1 MSGEFEIIRRYF
13 RFAPGPGVDIGVGD
27 DAAVLR
33 PSLAGGRKIAVSVDT
48 INEGVHFFPDLAAD
62 KIARFAV
69 VVNASD
75 IAAMGAAPGWM
86 LVALSAPA
94 AGREWFAR
102 FARGLR
108 SGARENGFSIVG
120 GDLTR
125 AAAVSVSI
133 TAMGIVAASPLTR
146 AGARPGD
153 DIWIS
158 GALGDAAVWRREK
171 TRNPATQT
179 PFPMPRARLA
189 LGARLAARATA
200 SAAMDISDGALS
212 TARAVC
218 EASGAAAQIEID
230 KLPPGRLWRKA
241 ARAKSSHDSQSA
253 RDSQSSHGSQP
264 SHGSQS
270 SHDFLRGALVGG
282 GDEYELFFC
291 AAAAKRRAVL
301 AAARGA
307 QTAITR
313 VGRIVAGRGVSL
325 FVDGREIDAGKASG
339 ADGYEHDFGG

>member
-108 SGARENGFSIVG
+108 AGARENGFSIVG

-200 SAAMDISDGALS
+200 SAAMDISDGALA

-218 EASGAAAQIEID
+218 EASGVAAQIEID

-241 ARAKSSHDSQSA
+241 ARAKSA
-253 RDSQSSHGSQP
+253 RDSQSA
-264 SHGSQS
+264 
-270 SHDFLRGALVGG
+270 HDFLRGALVGG

-291 AAAAKRRAVL
+291 AAATKRRAVL

-307 QTAITR
+307 QTTITR

-325 FVDGREIDAGKASG
+325 FSNGQKISASEAGG

>member
-108 SGARENGFSIVG
+108 AGARENGFSIVG

-200 SAAMDISDGALS
+200 SAAMDISDGALA

-241 ARAKSSHDSQSA
+241 AAVKSSHDSA
-253 RDSQSSHGSQP
+253 A
-264 SHGSQS
+264 
-270 SHDFLRGALVGG
+270 FLRGALVGG

-291 AAAAKRRAVL
+291 AAATKRRAVL

-307 QTAITR
+307 QTTITR

-325 FVDGREIDAGKASG
+325 FFNGRKIPASEAGG

>member
-48 INEGVHFFPDLAAD
+48 INAGVHFFPDLAAD

-200 SAAMDISDGALS
+200 SAAMDISDGALA

-241 ARAKSSHDSQSA
+241 ARAKSAH
-253 RDSQSSHGSQP
+253 DSQSSHGSQ
-264 SHGSQS
+264 S
-270 SHDFLRGALVGG
+270 SHVFLRGALVGG

-325 FVDGREIDAGKASG
+325 FSNGQKISASEAGG

>member
-48 INEGVHFFPDLAAD
+48 INAGVHFFPDLAAD

-125 AAAVSVSI
+125 ATAVSVSI

-171 TRNPATQT
+171 TRNSATQT

-200 SAAMDISDGALS
+200 SAAMDISDGALA

-241 ARAKSSHDSQSA
+241 AKAKSS
-253 RDSQSSHGSQP
+253 RDSQSSHDSAV
-264 SHGSQS
+264 
-270 SHDFLRGALVGG
+270 FLRGALVGG

-291 AAAAKRRAVL
+291 AAATKRRAVL

-325 FVDGREIDAGKASG
+325 FSNGREIPASEAGG

>member
-189 LGARLAARATA
+189 LGARLAARGAA
-200 SAAMDISDGALS
+200 SAAMDISDGALA

-241 ARAKSSHDSQSA
+241 AKAKSSHDSGA
-253 RDSQSSHGSQP
+253 
-264 SHGSQS
+264 
-270 SHDFLRGALVGG
+270 FLRGALVGG

-325 FVDGREIDAGKASG
+325 FSNGRKISASEAGG

>member
-48 INEGVHFFPDLAAD
+48 INAGVHFFPDLAAD

-108 SGARENGFSIVG
+108 AGARENGFSIVG

-200 SAAMDISDGALS
+200 SAAMDISDGALA

-241 ARAKSSHDSQSA
+241 ARAKSS
-253 RDSQSSHGSQP
+253 RDSGT
-264 SHGSQS
+264 
-270 SHDFLRGALVGG
+270 FLRGALVGG

-325 FVDGREIDAGKASG
+325 FSNGREIPASEAGG

>member
-48 INEGVHFFPDLAAD
+48 INAGVHFFPDLAAD

-108 SGARENGFSIVG
+108 AGARENGFSIVG

-189 LGARLAARATA
+189 LGARLAARTTA
-200 SAAMDISDGALS
+200 SAAMDISDGALA

-241 ARAKSSHDSQSA
+241 ARAK
-253 RDSQSSHGSQP
+253 
-264 SHGSQS
+264 S

-325 FVDGREIDAGKASG
+325 FSNGQKIPASEASG

>member
-108 SGARENGFSIVG
+108 AGARENGFSIVG

-200 SAAMDISDGALS
+200 SAAMDISDGALA

-241 ARAKSSHDSQSA
+241 ARAKSSLDS
-253 RDSQSSHGSQP
+253 GT
-264 SHGSQS
+264 
-270 SHDFLRGALVGG
+270 FLRGALVGG

-325 FVDGREIDAGKASG
+325 FVDGREIAASEAGG

>member
-48 INEGVHFFPDLAAD
+48 INAGVHFFPDLAAD

-108 SGARENGFSIVG
+108 AGARENGFSIVG

-200 SAAMDISDGALS
+200 SAAMDISDGALA

-241 ARAKSSHDSQSA
+241 ARAKSPHDL
-253 RDSQSSHGSQP
+253 QSSHGSQP
-264 SHGSQS
+264 

-291 AAAAKRRAVL
+291 AAATKRRAVL

-325 FVDGREIDAGKASG
+325 FSNGRKISASEAGG

>member
-75 IAAMGAAPGWM
+75 IAAMGATPGWM

-108 SGARENGFSIVG
+108 AGARENGFSIVG

-200 SAAMDISDGALS
+200 SAAMDISDGALA

-241 ARAKSSHDSQSA
+241 ARAKSAQDS
-253 RDSQSSHGSQP
+253 GT
-264 SHGSQS
+264 
-270 SHDFLRGALVGG
+270 FLRGALVGG

-325 FVDGREIDAGKASG
+325 FSDGREIPASEAGG

>member
-171 TRNPATQT
+171 TRNPAMQT

-200 SAAMDISDGALS
+200 SAAMDISDGALA

-241 ARAKSSHDSQSA
+241 ARAKSAHDSQSA
-253 RDSQSSHGSQP
+253 RGSQP

-291 AAAAKRRAVL
+291 AAATKRRAVL

-325 FVDGREIDAGKASG
+325 FSNGQKIPASEAGG

>member
-48 INEGVHFFPDLAAD
+48 INAGVHFFPDLAAD

-158 GALGDAAVWRREK
+158 GALGDAAVWRCEK

-189 LGARLAARATA
+189 LGARLAARGAA
-200 SAAMDISDGALS
+200 SAAMDISDGALA

-241 ARAKSSHDSQSA
+241 ARAKSPHDSQSA
-253 RDSQSSHGSQP
+253 RDSQSSHGSQ
-264 SHGSQS
+264 SARGSQS

-325 FVDGREIDAGKASG
+325 FSNGQKISASEAGG

>member
-48 INEGVHFFPDLAAD
+48 INAGVHFFPDLAAD

-108 SGARENGFSIVG
+108 AGARENGFSIVG

-200 SAAMDISDGALS
+200 SAAMDISDGALA

-241 ARAKSSHDSQSA
+241 ARAKSSQDS
-253 RDSQSSHGSQP
+253 GT
-264 SHGSQS
+264 
-270 SHDFLRGALVGG
+270 FLRGALVGG

-291 AAAAKRRAVL
+291 AAATKRRAVL

-325 FVDGREIDAGKASG
+325 FSNGQKISASEAGG

>member
-108 SGARENGFSIVG
+108 AGARENGFSIVG

-200 SAAMDISDGALS
+200 SAAMDISDGALA

-241 ARAKSSHDSQSA
+241 ARAKSAHDSA
-253 RDSQSSHGSQP
+253 A
-264 SHGSQS
+264 
-270 SHDFLRGALVGG
+270 FLRGALVGG

-291 AAAAKRRAVL
+291 AAATKRRAVL

-325 FVDGREIDAGKASG
+325 FSNGRKISASEAGG

>member
-108 SGARENGFSIVG
+108 AGARENGFSIVG

-200 SAAMDISDGALS
+200 SAAMDISDGALA

-218 EASGAAAQIEID
+218 EASNAAAQIEID

-241 ARAKSSHDSQSA
+241 ARAKSSHGSQSAHDSQSA
-253 RDSQSSHGSQP
+253 RDSQP

-313 VGRIVAGRGVSL
+313 VGRIIAGRGVSL
-325 FVDGREIDAGKASG
+325 FFNGRKISASEAGG

>member
-27 DAAVLR
+27 DAAVLH

-75 IAAMGAAPGWM
+75 IAAMGGAPGWM

-108 SGARENGFSIVG
+108 AGARENGFSIVG

-133 TAMGIVAASPLTR
+133 TAIGIVAASPLTR

-200 SAAMDISDGALS
+200 SAAMDISDGALA

-241 ARAKSSHDSQSA
+241 ARAKSS
-253 RDSQSSHGSQP
+253 RDSQLSRD
-264 SHGSQS
+264 SQS

-325 FVDGREIDAGKASG
+325 FFNGRKIPASEAGG

>member
-48 INEGVHFFPDLAAD
+48 INAGVHFFPDLAAD

-75 IAAMGAAPGWM
+75 IAAMGGAPGWM

-108 SGARENGFSIVG
+108 AGARENGFSIVG

-200 SAAMDISDGALS
+200 SAAMDISDGALA

-241 ARAKSSHDSQSA
+241 ARAKSAHDSGA
-253 RDSQSSHGSQP
+253 
-264 SHGSQS
+264 
-270 SHDFLRGALVGG
+270 FLRGALVGG

-325 FVDGREIDAGKASG
+325 FSDGREIAASEAGE

>member
-108 SGARENGFSIVG
+108 AGARENGFSIVG

-200 SAAMDISDGALS
+200 SAAMDISDGALA

-241 ARAKSSHDSQSA
+241 ASGARFAIGAIRNPRFATVARFAIVARFFTRRAC
-253 RDSQSSHGSQP
+253 RRRRRIRIV
-264 SHGSQS
+264 
-270 SHDFLRGALVGG
+270 FLRGGGETARGFGG
-282 GDEYELFFC
+282 G
-291 AAAAKRRAVL
+291 ARRANGDY
-301 AAARGA
+301 ARRA
-307 QTAITR
+307 NRRRARRVAFLQWTR
-313 VGRIVAGRGVSL
+313 KISASEAG
-325 FVDGREIDAGKASG
+325 G

>member
-200 SAAMDISDGALS
+200 SAAMDISDGALA

-241 ARAKSSHDSQSA
+241 ARAKSA
-253 RDSQSSHGSQP
+253 RDSQSSQDSGT
-264 SHGSQS
+264 
-270 SHDFLRGALVGG
+270 FLRGALVGG

-325 FVDGREIDAGKASG
+325 FSNGREIPASEAGG

>member
-48 INEGVHFFPDLAAD
+48 INAGVHFFPDLAAD

-200 SAAMDISDGALS
+200 SAAMDISDGALA

-241 ARAKSSHDSQSA
+241 ARAKSS
-253 RDSQSSHGSQP
+253 RDSGT
-264 SHGSQS
+264 
-270 SHDFLRGALVGG
+270 FLRGALVGG

-291 AAAAKRRAVL
+291 AAAAKRRTVL
-301 AAARGA
+301 AAAHGA

-325 FVDGREIDAGKASG
+325 FFNGRKIAASEAGG

>member
-189 LGARLAARATA
+189 LGARLAARGAA
-200 SAAMDISDGALS
+200 SAAMDISDGALA

-241 ARAKSSHDSQSA
+241 ARAKSAHD
-253 RDSQSSHGSQP
+253 
-264 SHGSQS
+264 SQS

-325 FVDGREIDAGKASG
+325 FSNGRKIVASEAGG

>member
-108 SGARENGFSIVG
+108 AGARENGFSIVG

-200 SAAMDISDGALS
+200 SAAMDISDGALA

-241 ARAKSSHDSQSA
+241 ARAKSA
-253 RDSQSSHGSQP
+253 RDSQSPRDSQP

-291 AAAAKRRAVL
+291 AAATKRRAVL

-325 FVDGREIDAGKASG
+325 FSNGREIPASEAGG

>member
-75 IAAMGAAPGWM
+75 IAAMGGAPGWM

-108 SGARENGFSIVG
+108 AGARENGFSIVG

-200 SAAMDISDGALS
+200 SAAMDISDGALA

-241 ARAKSSHDSQSA
+241 ARAKSA
-253 RDSQSSHGSQP
+253 RDSQSPDDSAA
-264 SHGSQS
+264 
-270 SHDFLRGALVGG
+270 FLRGALVGG

-325 FVDGREIDAGKASG
+325 FSNGREIPASEAGG

>member
-108 SGARENGFSIVG
+108 SSARENGFSIVG

-200 SAAMDISDGALS
+200 SAAMDISDGALA

-241 ARAKSSHDSQSA
+241 ARAKSA
-253 RDSQSSHGSQP
+253 RDSGA
-264 SHGSQS
+264 
-270 SHDFLRGALVGG
+270 FLRGALVGG

-291 AAAAKRRAVL
+291 AAATKRRAIL

-325 FVDGREIDAGKASG
+325 FSNGRKIAASEAGG

>member
-13 RFAPGPGVDIGVGD
+13 RFAPGPGVDIGGGD

-75 IAAMGAAPGWM
+75 IAAMGATPGWM

-108 SGARENGFSIVG
+108 AGARENGFSIVG

-200 SAAMDISDGALS
+200 SAAMDISDGALA

-241 ARAKSSHDSQSA
+241 ARAKSS
-253 RDSQSSHGSQP
+253 RDSGT
-264 SHGSQS
+264 
-270 SHDFLRGALVGG
+270 FLRGALVGG

-291 AAAAKRRAVL
+291 AAATKRRAVL

-325 FVDGREIDAGKASG
+325 FSNGQKISASEAGG

>member
-108 SGARENGFSIVG
+108 AGARENGFSIVG

-200 SAAMDISDGALS
+200 SAAMDISDGALA

-241 ARAKSSHDSQSA
+241 ARAKSA
-253 RDSQSSHGSQP
+253 RDFGA
-264 SHGSQS
+264 
-270 SHDFLRGALVGG
+270 FLRGALVGG

-325 FVDGREIDAGKASG
+325 FFNGRKIPASEAGG

>member
-230 KLPPGRLWRKA
+230 KLPQGRLWRKA
-241 ARAKSSHDSQSA
+241 AKVKSSLDSRA
-253 RDSQSSHGSQP
+253 
-264 SHGSQS
+264 
-270 SHDFLRGALVGG
+270 FLRGALVGG

-325 FVDGREIDAGKASG
+325 FSNGQKISASEAGG

>member
-33 PSLAGGRKIAVSVDT
+33 PSLAGGRKIAISVDT
-48 INEGVHFFPDLAAD
+48 INAGVHFFPDLAAD

-108 SGARENGFSIVG
+108 AGARENGFSIVG

-125 AAAVSVSI
+125 AAVVSVSI

-200 SAAMDISDGALS
+200 SAAMDISDGALA

-241 ARAKSSHDSQSA
+241 ARAKSAHDS
-253 RDSQSSHGSQP
+253 G
-264 SHGSQS
+264 
-270 SHDFLRGALVGG
+270 DFLRGALVGG

-301 AAARGA
+301 AAARDA

-325 FVDGREIDAGKASG
+325 FFNGRKISASEAGG

>member
-48 INEGVHFFPDLAAD
+48 INAGVHFFPDLAAD

-108 SGARENGFSIVG
+108 AGARENGFSIVG

-133 TAMGIVAASPLTR
+133 TAMGIVTASPLTR

-200 SAAMDISDGALS
+200 SAAMDISDGALA

-241 ARAKSSHDSQSA
+241 ARTKSSLDS
-253 RDSQSSHGSQP
+253 GT
-264 SHGSQS
+264 
-270 SHDFLRGALVGG
+270 FLRGALVGG

-307 QTAITR
+307 QTAVAR

-325 FVDGREIDAGKASG
+325 FSNGRKISASEAGG

>member
-48 INEGVHFFPDLAAD
+48 INAGVHFFPDLAAD

-108 SGARENGFSIVG
+108 SSARENGFSIVG

-200 SAAMDISDGALS
+200 SAAMDISDGALA

-241 ARAKSSHDSQSA
+241 ARAKSSLDSGA
-253 RDSQSSHGSQP
+253 
-264 SHGSQS
+264 
-270 SHDFLRGALVGG
+270 FLRGALVGG

-325 FVDGREIDAGKASG
+325 FADGREIPASEAGG

>member
-48 INEGVHFFPDLAAD
+48 INAGVHFFPDLAAD

-108 SGARENGFSIVG
+108 AGARENGFSIVG

-200 SAAMDISDGALS
+200 SAAMDISDGALA

-241 ARAKSSHDSQSA
+241 ARAKSSHDSA
-253 RDSQSSHGSQP
+253 A
-264 SHGSQS
+264 
-270 SHDFLRGALVGG
+270 FLRGALVGG

-325 FVDGREIDAGKASG
+325 FSNGQKISASEAGG

>member
-108 SGARENGFSIVG
+108 AGARENGFSIVG

-125 AAAVSVSI
+125 AATVSVSI

-171 TRNPATQT
+171 TRNPAMQT

-189 LGARLAARATA
+189 LGARLAARGAA
-200 SAAMDISDGALS
+200 SAAMDISDGALA

-241 ARAKSSHDSQSA
+241 ARAKSSLD
-253 RDSQSSHGSQP
+253 
-264 SHGSQS
+264 SQS

-307 QTAITR
+307 QTTITR

-325 FVDGREIDAGKASG
+325 FSNGRKISASEAGG

>member
-108 SGARENGFSIVG
+108 AGARENGFSIVG

-200 SAAMDISDGALS
+200 SAAMDISDGALA

-241 ARAKSSHDSQSA
+241 ARAKSAHDSGA
-253 RDSQSSHGSQP
+253 
-264 SHGSQS
+264 
-270 SHDFLRGALVGG
+270 FLRGALVGG

-313 VGRIVAGRGVSL
+313 VGRVVAGRGVSL
-325 FVDGREIDAGKASG
+325 FSNGRKIPASEAGG

>member
-48 INEGVHFFPDLAAD
+48 INAGVHFFPDLAAD

-200 SAAMDISDGALS
+200 SAAMDISDGALA

-230 KLPPGRLWRKA
+230 KLPQGRLWRKA
-241 ARAKSSHDSQSA
+241 ARAQSA
-253 RDSQSSHGSQP
+253 RDSQSSHDSAAV
-264 SHGSQS
+264 
-270 SHDFLRGALVGG
+270 LRSALVGG

-325 FVDGREIDAGKASG
+325 FSNGREISASEAGG

>member
-48 INEGVHFFPDLAAD
+48 INAGVHFFPDLAAD

-171 TRNPATQT
+171 TRNPTTQT

-200 SAAMDISDGALS
+200 SAAMDISDGALA

-241 ARAKSSHDSQSA
+241 ARAKSAHDSQSA
-253 RDSQSSHGSQP
+253 R
-264 SHGSQS
+264 GSQS

-325 FVDGREIDAGKASG
+325 FSNGQKISASEAGG

>member
-200 SAAMDISDGALS
+200 SAAMDISDGALA

-241 ARAKSSHDSQSA
+241 AKAKSA
-253 RDSQSSHGSQP
+253 
-264 SHGSQS
+264 HGSQS

-325 FVDGREIDAGKASG
+325 FSNGRKIPASEAGG

>member
-108 SGARENGFSIVG
+108 AGARENGFSIVG

-200 SAAMDISDGALS
+200 SAAMDISDGALA

-218 EASGAAAQIEID
+218 EASGAAVQIEID

-241 ARAKSSHDSQSA
+241 ARAKSLHDL
-253 RDSQSSHGSQP
+253 QSSHGSQPSRDSQP

-307 QTAITR
+307 QTTITR
-313 VGRIVAGRGVSL
+313 VGRVVAGRGVSL
-325 FVDGREIDAGKASG
+325 FSNGRKIPASEAGG

>member
-75 IAAMGAAPGWM
+75 IAAMGATPGWM

-108 SGARENGFSIVG
+108 AGARENGFSIVG

-125 AAAVSVSI
+125 AAVVSVSI

-200 SAAMDISDGALS
+200 SAAMDISDGALA

-241 ARAKSSHDSQSA
+241 ARAKSS
-253 RDSQSSHGSQP
+253 RDSQP

-325 FVDGREIDAGKASG
+325 FSNGRKISASEAGG

>member
-48 INEGVHFFPDLAAD
+48 INAGVHFFPDLAAD

-200 SAAMDISDGALS
+200 SAAMDISDGALA

-218 EASGAAAQIEID
+218 EASGVAAQIEID

-241 ARAKSSHDSQSA
+241 ARAKSA
-253 RDSQSSHGSQP
+253 RDSQLSRDSQS

-325 FVDGREIDAGKASG
+325 FSNGRKIPASEASG